1 MDLTYST
8 PSLVGAIAAGLPWS
22 DPVYVFSAI
31 LVLILAAMLL
41 SQRSRIPM
49 IVLLIVFG
57 AIVGTNGLGL
67 IDRDAQLKLLERIG
81 LLYIM
86 LLAGLGL
93 DLNLLKRAGQKVL
106 TFGGLTFGVP
116 FGIGMLTGQA
126 LTQNWLVA
134 SLLGIL
140 YSPHTLM
147 AYPIVVSQGIVQQEA
162 IAVAIGGSVITTV
175 LTLMGYAIVQAIK
188 AGGVGIDLW
197 IKLFIVLPLVIA
209 ACFKLLPRLGKRFV
223 KSGEPSMPAF
233 LFVLAAMFVVATL
246 TNLIGVDAIVGAFI
260 AGLALGRVVPRQSA
274 LMQQL
279 EFVGNSLFIPA
290 FALSV
295 GVLSD
300 PKVLVMHPENL
311 GIAAI
316 VILGAVGGKFLAAL
330 IPGQLFRY
338 GWAEVMTMFGLTM
351 SRSALVLVIA
361 LFGKKAGM
369 LNDGMF
375 NAIVAYI
382 AITCLI
388 GPMIT
393 TVAGRSV
400 ASQTLNEGAIGG

>member
-1 MDLTYST
+1 
-8 PSLVGAIAAGLPWS
+8 
-22 DPVYVFSAI
+22 
-31 LVLILAAMLL
+31 
-41 SQRSRIPM
+41 
-49 IVLLIVFG
+49 
-57 AIVGTNGLGL
+57 
-67 IDRDAQLKLLERIG
+67 
-81 LLYIM
+81 
-86 LLAGLGL
+86 
-93 DLNLLKRAGQKVL
+93 
-106 TFGGLTFGVP
+106 
-116 FGIGMLTGQA
+116 
-126 LTQNWLVA
+126 
-134 SLLGIL
+134 
-140 YSPHTLM
+140 
-147 AYPIVVSQGIVQQEA
+147 
-162 IAVAIGGSVITTV
+162 V

-209 ACFKLLPRLGKRFV
+209 ACFKLLPWLGKRFV